1 MSSYCLLVFD
11 QGAQNTQNAADFATF
26 TGLSSTEGGSAETV
40 ATWQKKKKIIQK
52 QGQDMFSC
60 LV

>member
-1 MSSYCLLVFD
+1 MLPLVSSYCLLVFD

-26 TGLSSTEGGSAETV
+26 TGLSRPEGGSAETV
-40 ATWQKKKKIIQK
+40 ATWPKKN
-52 QGQDMFSC
+52 QGQDMFGC